1 MFGSRG
7 DPWDSVLAF
16 RSVDIVSGHGREYG
30 HVNGMYKEGSCVCSP
45 GDPQVVQVLSGGR
58 TEDGL

>member
-45 GDPQVVQVLSGGR
+45 GDPQAVQV
-58 TEDGL
+58 